1 MNTNLNNPATDT
13 QEKDPKREYVKEM
26 CAKELTEGARIV
38 LVFEEEDEVKIEE
51 ENNLTNLAK
60 TRHRSGYNLR
70 QEAGSERAGTKLF
83 HITSHYSQSGCHH
96 SLWVQ
101 GAQEA
106 NKNLIHKEKAD
117 HEALP
122 RSFQQF
128 LQAED
133 LLYKKL
139 VA

>member
-1 MNTNLNNPATDT
+1 M
-13 QEKDPKREYVKEM
+13 QQ
-26 CAKELTEGARIV
+26 ELTEGARTV
-38 LVFEEEDEVKIEE
+38 LVFEEEDEEEIEE
-51 ENNLTNLAK
+51 ENNPTKLAR
-60 TRHRSGYNLR
+60 TRHRSGYNLW
-70 QEAGSERAGTKLF
+70 QEAGSERPGTK
-83 HITSHYSQSGCHH
+83 HSQITSHYSQSGSHH